1 MAENQYNFDPDMW
14 MGVDDANEFTFGGNQ
29 SYEDEGNIQD
39 GEQHQENQIIE

>member
-1 MAENQYNFDPDMW
+1 MQENQYNFDQDIW

-39 GEQHQENQIIE
+39 GVDYQEVQIIE